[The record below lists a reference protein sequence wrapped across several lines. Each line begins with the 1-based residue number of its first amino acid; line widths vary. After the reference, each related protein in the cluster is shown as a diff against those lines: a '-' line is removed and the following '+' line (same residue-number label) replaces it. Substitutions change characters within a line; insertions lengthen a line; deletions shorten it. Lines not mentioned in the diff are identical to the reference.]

1 MNGAIKLKAAK
12 EIFDWMIKHIKDQEL
27 SEQFQIR
34 KDLDNG
40 GPSSLNT
47 IKDNWTKIREE
58 ITTKV
63 PENHSPEKND
73 WIYHVL
79 KVVVAKL
86 QRSDTILMLYYKELL
101 YTIIIDDLMNLLSK
115 FKGYLVPTI
124 NSDPTIEELIEE
136 IKNLTPTG
144 IKHIKQYMKT
154 YEIART
160 IKHIIS

>member
-1 MNGAIKLKAAK
+1 
-12 EIFDWMIKHIKDQEL
+12 
-27 SEQFQIR
+27 
-34 KDLDNG
+34 
-40 GPSSLNT
+40 
-47 IKDNWTKIREE
+47 
-58 ITTKV
+58 
-63 PENHSPEKND
+63 
-73 WIYHVL
+73 
-79 KVVVAKL
+79 
-86 QRSDTILMLYYKELL
+86 MLYYKELL

>member
-1 MNGAIKLKAAK
+1 MNGEIKLKAAK

-63 PENHSPEKND
+63 P
-73 WIYHVL
+73 
-79 KVVVAKL
+79 
-86 QRSDTILMLYYKELL
+86 
-101 YTIIIDDLMNLLSK
+101 
-115 FKGYLVPTI
+115 
-124 NSDPTIEELIEE
+124 
-136 IKNLTPTG
+136 
-144 IKHIKQYMKT
+144 
-154 YEIART
+154 
-160 IKHIIS
+160 